1 MLGPMGNVQII
12 MILIWFSFTSE
23 FMVWFYNG
31 CGQCPIFRFSFIAQI
46 DLIMNLCLFLRGIVP
61 IKWVKSNESIA
72 ISTLTCLYDLILM
85 SKHALPSVFQS
96 NYLDLSTSKILNCIE
111 DSVHGLSLDDEVEI
125 ETKVVPIA
133 DKVLKPTCYI
143 RSVISQVNRTD
154 TGQYLGHFAVI
165 SFGSRGNFR
174 FFNFKIVIFVRF
186 LTTFT
191 CFLSNVW
198 NILKSSKVSWP
209 FMNAC
214 LKYNIHQIRLVIIY
228 MVLCMEFFTENKLI
242 RIVFMVTKRSDQ
254 RNDPLTRFLVT
265 TDKKTEEWLRKYE
278 TIRCY
283 NDKIT
288 PISYDWIIVCKLALC
303 HTHLL
308 FHPF

>member
-1 MLGPMGNVQII
+1 M
-12 MILIWFSFTSE
+12 
-23 FMVWFYNG
+23 
-31 CGQCPIFRFSFIAQI
+31 
-46 DLIMNLCLFLRGIVP
+46 
-61 IKWVKSNESIA
+61 
-72 ISTLTCLYDLILM
+72 
-85 SKHALPSVFQS
+85 
-96 NYLDLSTSKILNCIE
+96 
-111 DSVHGLSLDDEVEI
+111 
-125 ETKVVPIA
+125 
-133 DKVLKPTCYI
+133 LKPTCYI

-174 FFNFKIVIFVRF
+174 FFNFKIVIFVHF
-186 LTTFT
+186 WTTFT

-214 LKYNIHQIRLVIIY
+214 LKYNIHQVRLVIIY
-228 MVLCMEFFTENKLI
+228 TVFCVEFFTENKLI